1 MSEEEEE
8 NENIFVLYPGKVSD
22 LKRILLSIPDQQVRE
37 MQLNIQK
44 VRLGH
49 TLYWRY

>member
-1 MSEEEEE
+1 MRM
-8 NENIFVLYPGKVSD
+8 FFFYPVKVSD
-22 LKRILLSIPDQQVRE
+22 LKRILLSIPDQRVRE

-49 TLYWRY
+49 TLYWGY